1 MTSGLGWV
9 GAALALATTVASGIF
24 SSRQAK
30 KQAAANKEAQAAAQE
45 LQLAQNQA
53 SLIDLEKMKVQLEYM
68 QAQQAAELDA
78 EKEKEKMIIKY
89 GAILATGLIIYQAL
103 KD

>member
-1 MTSGLGWV
+1 MTGGLGWV
-9 GAALALATTVASGIF
+9 GAAIALATTVASGIF

-45 LQLAQNQA
+45 FQLAQNQA
-53 SLIDLEKMKVQLEYM
+53 SLIELEKLKL
-68 QAQQAAELDA
+68 QQAAKLAA
-78 EKEKEKMIIKY
+78 EKEKEKKIIKY

>member
-1 MTSGLGWV
+1 MTGGLGWV
-9 GAALALATTVASGIF
+9 GAAIALATTVASGIF

-53 SLIDLEKMKVQLEYM
+53 ALIELEKLKL
-68 QAQQAAELDA
+68 QQDAELAA
-78 EKEKEKMIIKY
+78 EKEKENKIIKY

>member
-1 MTSGLGWV
+1 MTGGLGWV
-9 GAALALATTVASGIF
+9 GAAIALATTVASGIF

-53 SLIDLEKMKVQLEYM
+53 ALIELEKLKL
-68 QAQQAAELDA
+68 QQAAELAA
-78 EKEKEKMIIKY
+78 EKEKENKIIKY

>member
-1 MTSGLGWV
+1 MTGGLGWV
-9 GAALALATTVASGIF
+9 GAAIALATTVASGIF

-53 SLIDLEKMKVQLEYM
+53 SLIDLEKLKLQQQYY
-68 QAQQAAELDA
+68 QAQQAAELAA
-78 EKEKEKMIIKY
+78 EKEKENKIIKY
-89 GAILATGLIIYQAL
+89 GAIIATGFILYQTL

>member
-1 MTSGLGWV
+1 MAGGLGWV
-9 GAALALATTVASGIF
+9 GAAIALATTVASGIF

-53 SLIDLEKMKVQLEYM
+53 ALIELEKLKL
-68 QAQQAAELDA
+68 QQDAELAA
-78 EKEKEKMIIKY
+78 EKEKENKIIKY

>member
-1 MTSGLGWV
+1 MTGGLGWV
-9 GAALALATTVASGIF
+9 GAAIALATTVASGIF

-53 SLIDLEKMKVQLEYM
+53 ALIDLEKLKL
-68 QAQQAAELDA
+68 QQAAELAA
-78 EKEKEKMIIKY
+78 EKEKENKIIKY

>member
-1 MTSGLGWV
+1 MTGGLGWV
-9 GAALALATTVASGIF
+9 GAAIALATTVASGIF

-53 SLIDLEKMKVQLEYM
+53 ALIDLEKFKL
-68 QAQQAAELDA
+68 QQAAELAA
-78 EKEKEKMIIKY
+78 EKEKENKIIKY
-89 GAILATGLIIYQAL
+89 GAILATGLILYQAL

>member
-1 MTSGLGWV
+1 MTGGLGWV
-9 GAALALATTVASGIF
+9 GAAIALATTVASGIF

-30 KQAAANKEAQAAAQE
+30 KQAAANKKAQAAALE

-53 SLIDLEKMKVQLEYM
+53 ALIDLEKLKYY
-68 QAQQAAELDA
+68 QAQQAAELAA
-78 EKEKEKMIIKY
+78 EKEKENKIIKY
-89 GAILATGLIIYQAL
+89 GAILATGLILYQAL

>member
-1 MTSGLGWV
+1 MTGGLGWV
-9 GAALALATTVASGIF
+9 GAAIALATTVASGIF

-53 SLIDLEKMKVQLEYM
+53 ALIELEKLKM
-68 QAQQAAELDA
+68 QQAAELAA
-78 EKEKEKMIIKY
+78 EKEKENKIIKY

>member
-1 MTSGLGWV
+1 MTGGLGWV
-9 GAALALATTVASGIF
+9 GAAIALATTVASGIF

-53 SLIDLEKMKVQLEYM
+53 ALIELEKLKL
-68 QAQQAAELDA
+68 QQAAELAA
-78 EKEKEKMIIKY
+78 EKEKENKIIKY
-89 GAILATGLIIYQAL
+89 GAILATGLILYQAL

>member
-1 MTSGLGWV
+1 MTGGLGWV
-9 GAALALATTVASGIF
+9 GAAIALATTVASGIF

-53 SLIDLEKMKVQLEYM
+53 ALIELEKLKS
-68 QAQQAAELDA
+68 QQAAELAA
-78 EKEKEKMIIKY
+78 EKEKENKIIKY

>member
-1 MTSGLGWV
+1 MTGGLGWV
-9 GAALALATTVASGIF
+9 GAAIALATTVASGIF

-45 LQLAQNQA
+45 LQLSQNQA
-53 SLIDLEKMKVQLEYM
+53 ALIELEKLKL
-68 QAQQAAELDA
+68 QQAAELAA
-78 EKEKEKMIIKY
+78 EKEKENKIIKY
-89 GAILATGLIIYQAL
+89 GAILATGLILYQAL

>member
-1 MTSGLGWV
+1 MTGGLGWV
-9 GAALALATTVASGIF
+9 GAAIALATTVASGIF

-53 SLIDLEKMKVQLEYM
+53 ALIELEKLKL
-68 QAQQAAELDA
+68 QQDAELAA
-78 EKEKEKMIIKY
+78 EKEKEKKIIKY